1 MILTKP
7 NKSHYSETEA
17 AVEIGVSVDD
27 LRSLVKSR
35 IVDKE
40 EDLTN
45 IPQAT
50 YQPSDLV
57 LLRFLVNQR
66 QFTSSLA

>member
-17 AVEIGVSVDD
+17 AVEIGVSVDE

-40 EDLTN
+40 EDLSN

-50 YQPSDLV
+50 YQPTDLV